1 MEDNGP
7 RYRLEGMSDDERTPD
22 DAELEQTEDAADE
35 DDDVEAHSLPL
46 PPPRPMNGPVRPRAS
61 LLRGRSDHPYP
72 RRDASIGK

>member
-7 RYRLEGMSDDERTPD
+7 RYRLEDMSDDERTPD

-46 PPPRPMNGPVRPRAS
+46 PPPRPMNG
-61 LLRGRSDHPYP
+61 L
-72 RRDASIGK
+72 